1 MKIALDIMS
10 GDKGPLSNLKA
21 AISYIKTPSSKKNK
35 IILYGNENIFIN
47 NHSLLKKFSSRIDYV
62 FTKDIIDMND
72 KPTLAFRNKRNS
84 SLIRMLDDIKDK
96 KVDAA
101 VSSGNTGVLLMSS
114 LLILGKIK
122 GTKRPALAPF
132 IPIGKKGFILCDAG
146 ANSSCKPEHL
156 LQFALMSSAYLEH
169 LEITHKPKV
178 ALLNIGLE
186 ENKGNELCIST
197 HQLLKN
203 NLKNFIGN
211 IESRELFK
219 NKADIVL
226 CDGFTGNIVIK
237 LIEGIISYMIKR
249 TMTSVNTH
257 SLSKLVKPVLSPV
270 FDDISKSFDYEE
282 YGGTPLLGVNGI
294 ILKCHGSSNSKAI
307 LNALHKTQKTFD
319 NNLIKDLEEVISN
332 HKLNIENINA
342 D

>member
-21 AISYIKTPSSKKNK
+21 AINYIKDPSSKENE
-35 IILYGNENIFIN
+35 IFLYGNENIFKNNKSLIKKYSDRIKFIN
-47 NHSLLKKFSSRIDYV
+47 
-62 FTKDIIDMND
+62 TTDIVDMND
-72 KPTLAFRNKRNS
+72 KPSNAFRNKRNS
-84 SLIRMLDDIKDK
+84 SIIKMIDDIKEK

-101 VSSGNTGVLLMSS
+101 VSSGNTGVLLMSG
-114 LLILGKIK
+114 LLILGKIN
-122 GTKRPALAPF
+122 GIKRPALAPF

-156 LQFALMSSAYLEH
+156 LQFAIMSSAYLEH

-186 ENKGNELCIST
+186 ENKGNELCINT
-197 HQLLKN
+197 YELLKN
-203 NLKNFIGN
+203 NLSNFVGN

-237 LIEGIISYMIKR
+237 LIEGIISHMIKR
-249 TMTSVNTH
+249 TMTSVNSH

-282 YGGTPLLGVNGI
+282 YGGTPLLGVDGL
-294 ILKCHGSSNSKAI
+294 ILKCHGASNSKAI
-307 LNALHKTQKTFD
+307 LNALHKTQKTYE
-319 NNLIKDLEEVISN
+319 NNLIEDLEKEIRKYQSNMKDVI
-332 HKLNIENINA
+332 I
-342 D
+342 